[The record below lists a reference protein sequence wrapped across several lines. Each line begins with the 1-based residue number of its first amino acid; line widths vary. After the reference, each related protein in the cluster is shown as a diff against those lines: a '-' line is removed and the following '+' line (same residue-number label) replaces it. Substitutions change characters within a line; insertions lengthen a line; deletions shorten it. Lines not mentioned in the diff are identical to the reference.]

1 LLDYQ
6 NNIEHSNIKSNV
18 TSFDILATNL
28 SVLYNYFDGL
38 TKLFLNLYLVKFL
51 DILVKLFF
59 PRKK

>member
-6 NNIEHSNIKSNV
+6 NNKEHSNVKNNAA
-18 TSFDILATNL
+18 SFDNLVINL
-28 SVLYNYFDGL
+28 SVLHNYFDEV

-59 PRKK
+59 PHKK